1 MQVLLRS
8 YGTHQLSDIL
18 IDPDAGIRSAR
29 QTRWASTQHRVA
41 GERVWMATTDRGVEF
56 GPKVG
61 VCEELTVSR
70 KIQTNTGWGPERVA
84 DLANHQSWLAGAMQR
99 VYFSGTGRTSRT
111 TATTLTFDGEVDE
124 TTGGRGPESYEDTS
138 IGFPAAPAPVPSRG
152 HP

>member
-8 YGTHQLSDIL
+8 YGTHQVSDIL

-29 QTRWASTQHRVA
+29 QTRCASTQHRVA

-70 KIQTNTGWGPERVA
+70 RFRPTP
-84 DLANHQSWLAGAMQR
+84 AGAR
-99 VYFSGTGRTSRT
+99 NEWRTRPT
-111 TATTLTFDGEVDE
+111 TSPGSLGPCRGCTSVVQENITNNCDDFDN
-124 TTGGRGPESYEDTS
+124 
-138 IGFPAAPAPVPSRG
+138 
-152 HP
+152 